1 MGKEIGKN
9 ELIYQEITR
18 LFPKAKCELNYHTDF
33 ELLIAIMLSAQTTDQ
48 AVNIVTKNLFGM
60 FHSIA
65 DYANASLEELENII
79 KRIGLYRNKAKNLK
93 AMASIIVNNYSSKIP
108 NNQLDLEKLPGV
120 GRKTANVFLAE
131 YYHIPRI
138 AVDTHVSRVSK
149 RLGLAKEDDTPVKIE
164 EKLKRKFHK
173 SIWIDLHH
181 KFIFFGR
188 YFCTAKKP
196 RCYECPLV
204 KICKKPQIIE

>member
-1 MGKEIGKN
+1 
-9 ELIYQEITR
+9 
-18 LFPKAKCELNYHTDF
+18 
-33 ELLIAIMLSAQTTDQ
+33 MLSAQTTDQ
-48 AVNIVTKNLFGM
+48 AVNLVTKNLFSK

-93 AMASIIVNNYSSKIP
+93 AMALIIVNDHNSKVP

-196 RCYECPLV
+196 NCNKCPLV